1 MLKGGH
7 WWTEVKWW
15 WQTEAEGWLRNHNPR
30 SQASM
35 CLEEARSFAVLW
47 AKVNLVG
54 GNLNLHG
61 VRRAA
66 LSAEIMPPL
75 TSSCWLLPTPH
86 TQPFSVPSGY
96 SDGVVRYSRGHC

>member
-54 GNLNLHG
+54 GNFCTGCGGQL
-61 VRRAA
+61 
-66 LSAEIMPPL
+66 
-75 TSSCWLLPTPH
+75 
-86 TQPFSVPSGY
+86 
-96 SDGVVRYSRGHC
+96 